1 MYSYMRS
8 VCTNVISGVR
18 HQPLV
23 VLAAVGSQ
31 ISRIR
36 AVVTHMAERDAS
48 GREASA
54 GLFVA
59 RAFVPI
65 VADQ

>member
-23 VLAAVGSQ
+23 VLTAVGSQ
-31 ISRIR
+31 ICRIR
-36 AVVTHMAERDAS
+36 AVVTHMAEGDAS
-48 GREASA
+48 GRKSNS
-54 GLFVA
+54 
-59 RAFVPI
+59 
-65 VADQ
+65 